1 MRRFVIAVLLLA
13 SSLLC
18 AALPATAGPKI
29 ERIKTPLGIEV
40 WFVRE
45 PSIPILSL
53 QATWRGGSSSDPAG
67 QEGLAQ
73 LATGLLNEGAGD
85 LSADDFQIALQES
98 AINMGFSTERD
109 YTTAT
114 IRTLTVNRARAFDL
128 LKLALT
134 APRFDDEPVQR
145 VKAQARVAYERS
157 RTSPNALVGE
167 RFAQLAYGDHPYG
180 RRSAPS
186 TESLER
192 IDRAALAGFTKSL
205 LARSNLVIGAVG
217 DVTPEDLAR
226 LVDTSFGSLPMQ
238 ASVTL
243 PVPVVPNTA
252 AQPVVIPFPNP
263 QSILLFG
270 APGIAREDP
279 DWYAATVLNQVLGGG
294 GMTSRLFE
302 EVREKRGLVYSVGT
316 QLAPYKAAALVS
328 GSLAT
333 SNAQVGDA
341 LKLVRAELA
350 RVAKEGVTD
359 SELAAA
365 KSYMTGS
372 FPLRLTSNAA
382 IAGMLVAI
390 QNTGLPHDYIDA
402 YPGLINSVAQN
413 DIRRVAERLFAR
425 NDYLVVVVGQPA
437 GLETPAS
444 GKQGG

>member
-1 MRRFVIAVLLLA
+1 MGRPMRAFVIAALLLVSIA
-13 SSLLC
+13 F
-18 AALPATAGPKI
+18 PAMAGPKI
-29 ERIKTPLGIEV
+29 ERIRTPLGIEV

-73 LATGLLNEGAGD
+73 LMTGLLNEGAGN
-85 LSADDFQIALQES
+85 LSADEFQIALQEA
-98 AINMGFSTERD
+98 AIDMGFSAERD
-109 YTTAT
+109 YATAT
-114 IRTLTVNRARAFDL
+114 LRTLTRHRARAFEL

-157 RTSPNALVGE
+157 RANPNSLVGE

-186 TESLER
+186 ADSLER
-192 IDRAALAGFTKSL
+192 IDRTALAGFAGAL

-217 DVTPEDLAR
+217 DVTAEDLAR
-226 LVDTSFGSLPMQ
+226 LVDTSFGALPPQ
-238 ASVTL
+238 ATVTL
-243 PVPVVPNTA
+243 PPPVTPKTA

-279 DWYAATVLNQVLGGG
+279 DWYAATVLNQILGGG
-294 GMTSRLFE
+294 GMSSRLFE

-316 QLAPYKAAALVS
+316 QLTPYKASALVS

-350 RVAKEGVTD
+350 RVAKDGVSD

-365 KSYMTGS
+365 KSFMTGS

-390 QNTGLPHDYIDA
+390 QNSGLPPDYIDA
-402 YPGLINSVAQN
+402 YPGLINAVTQD
-413 DIRRVAERLFAR
+413 DIRRVAQRLFAR
-425 NDYLVVVVGQPA
+425 DDYLVVVVGQPA
-437 GLETPAS
+437 GIESPK
-444 GKQGG
+444 KQGG

>member
-1 MRRFVIAVLLLA
+1 MRKLVIAALLLA
-13 SSLLC
+13 PMLVWASVSAM
-18 AALPATAGPKI
+18 AAPKI
-29 ERIKTPLGIEV
+29 ERIKTPQGIEV

-45 PSIPILSL
+45 PAIPILSL
-53 QATWRGGSSSDPAG
+53 QASWRGGSSSDPAG

-73 LATGLLNEGAGD
+73 IVTGLLNEGAGNLD
-85 LSADDFQIALQES
+85 ADQFQTALQES
-98 AINMGFSTERD
+98 AIDMSFGADRD
-109 YTTAT
+109 YTTVT
-114 IRTLTVNRARAFDL
+114 LRTLSRNRAQAFDL

-157 RTSPNALVGE
+157 RASPNALVGE
-167 RFAQLAYGDHPYG
+167 RFAQMAYGDHPYG
-180 RRSAPS
+180 RRSSPS
-186 TESLER
+186 ADSLER
-192 IDRAALAGFTKSL
+192 IDRPAMTAFATALF
-205 LARSNLVIGAVG
+205 ARSNLVIGAVG
-217 DVTPEDLAR
+217 DVAPEELAR
-226 LVDTSFGSLPMQ
+226 LVDISFGALPAQ
-238 ASVTL
+238 AAVTL
-243 PVPVVPNTA
+243 PGPVVPKTA

-294 GMTSRLFE
+294 GMSSRLFE

-316 QLAPYKAAALVS
+316 QLVPYKAAALVS

-341 LKLVRAELA
+341 LRLVRAELA
-350 RVAKEGVTD
+350 RVAKDGVSD

-390 QNTGLPHDYIDA
+390 QNTGLSPDYITA
-402 YPGLINSVAQN
+402 YPDLINAVTHD
-413 DIRRVAERLFAR
+413 DIRRVARRLFAR
-425 NDYLVVVVGQPA
+425 DDYLVVVVGQPA
-437 GLETPAS
+437 GLDAP
-444 GKQGG
+444 KKGG

>member
-1 MRRFVIAVLLLA
+1 MPMRKFVIAVLLLV
-13 SSLLC
+13 C
-18 AALPATAGPKI
+18 AALPAVAGPKI

-45 PSIPILSL
+45 PSIPIVSL

-73 LATGLLNEGAGD
+73 LVTGLLNEGAGD
-85 LSADDFQIALQES
+85 LSADDFQIALQDG
-98 AINMGFSTERD
+98 AIDMGFGADRD

-114 IRTLTVNRARAFDL
+114 LRTLTRNRARAFEL

-157 RTSPNALVGE
+157 RASPNALVGE

-180 RRSAPS
+180 RRSSAS

-192 IDRAALAGFTKSL
+192 IDRAALAGFTRSL
-205 LARSNLVIGAVG
+205 FARSNLVIGAVG
-217 DVTPEDLAR
+217 DVAPDDLAR
-226 LVDTSFGSLPMQ
+226 LVDTSFGALPAQ
-238 ASVTL
+238 ATVALPAQVT
-243 PVPVVPNTA
+243 PKTA

-263 QSILLFG
+263 QSIVLFG

-316 QLAPYKAAALVS
+316 QLTPYKAAALVS

-333 SNAQVGDA
+333 ANAQVGDA

-359 SELAAA
+359 GEMASA

-390 QNTGLPHDYIDA
+390 QNTGLPPDYIDA
-402 YPGLINSVAQN
+402 YPGLINAVTQDDILRVAQ
-413 DIRRVAERLFAR
+413 RLFAR
-425 NDYLVVVVGQPA
+425 DDYLVVVVGQPA
-437 GLETPAS
+437 GLETPG

>member
-13 SSLLC
+13 SSLLW
-18 AALPATAGPKI
+18 AALPAAAGPKI
-29 ERIKTPLGIEV
+29 ERIRTPLGIEV

-53 QATWRGGSSSDPAG
+53 QATWRGGSSSEPAG

-98 AINMGFSTERD
+98 AVDMGFSAERD

-114 IRTLTVNRARAFDL
+114 IRTLSVNRARAFDL

-157 RTSPNALVGE
+157 RTNPNALVGE
-167 RFAQLAYGDHPYG
+167 RFAKLAYGDHPYG
-180 RRSAPS
+180 RRSTPS
-186 TESLER
+186 IESLER
-192 IDRAALAGFTKSL
+192 IDRATLTGFTKSL

-226 LVDTSFGSLPMQ
+226 LVDASFGSLPMQ

-243 PVPVVPNTA
+243 PVPVVPKTA

-270 APGIAREDP
+270 APGIAREDS

-316 QLAPYKAAALVS
+316 QLVPYKAAALVS

-333 SNAQVGDA
+333 SNAQVGNA

-390 QNTGLPHDYIDA
+390 QNTGLPPDYIDA
-402 YPGLINSVAQN
+402 YPGLINTVTQD
-413 DIRRVAERLFAR
+413 DIRRVAKRLFER

-437 GLETPAS
+437 GLETPTS

>member
-1 MRRFVIAVLLLA
+1 MRRLVIAVLLLV
-13 SSLLC
+13 C
-18 AALPATAGPKI
+18 AALPAAAGPKI
-29 ERIKTPLGIEV
+29 ERITTPLGIEV

-73 LATGLLNEGAGD
+73 LMTGLLNEGAGD
-85 LSADDFQIALQES
+85 LPADAFQTALQET
-98 AINMGFSTERD
+98 AIDMSFGADRD

-114 IRTLTVNRARAFDL
+114 LRTLTRNRARAFDL

-157 RTSPNALVGE
+157 RASPNALVGE

-180 RRSAPS
+180 RRSAAS
-186 TESLER
+186 SESLER
-192 IDRAALAGFTKSL
+192 IDAAALAGFARAL

-217 DVTPEDLAR
+217 DVAPEDLAR
-226 LVDTSFGSLPMQ
+226 LVDTSFGALPLQ
-238 ASVTL
+238 ATVALPAPVT
-243 PVPVVPNTA
+243 PRTA

-263 QSILLFG
+263 QSIVLFG

-279 DWYAATVLNQVLGGG
+279 DWYAATVLNQILGGG

-316 QLAPYKAAALVS
+316 QLVPYKAAALVS

-333 SNAQVGDA
+333 SNAQVGAA

-350 RVAKEGVTD
+350 RVAKEGVSD

-365 KSYMTGS
+365 KSFMTGS

-390 QNTGLPHDYIDA
+390 QNTGLPPDYIDA
-402 YPGLINSVAQN
+402 YPGLINAVTQ
-413 DIRRVAERLFAR
+413 DDLRRVGQRLFAR

-444 GKQGG
+444 ATTKQGG

>member
-1 MRRFVIAVLLLA
+1 MRKFVIAVLLLA
-13 SSLLC
+13 SVLFGT
-18 AALPATAGPKI
+18 ALPAAAGPKI

-73 LATGLLNEGAGD
+73 LAASLLNEGAGG
-85 LSADDFQIALQES
+85 LSADDFQTALQEA
-98 AINMGFSTERD
+98 AIDMGFSADRD
-109 YTTAT
+109 YITAT
-114 IRTLTVNRARAFDL
+114 LRTLSVNRARAFDL
-128 LKLALT
+128 LRLALT
-134 APRFDDEPVQR
+134 APRFDDEPLQR

-157 RTSPNALVGE
+157 RTNPNALAGE

-186 TESLER
+186 TASLER
-192 IDRAALAGFTKSL
+192 IDRTALSGFTAAL

-217 DVTPEDLAR
+217 DVTPDDLAR
-226 LVDTSFGSLPMQ
+226 LVDASFGALPMQ
-238 ASVTL
+238 AAVAL
-243 PVPVVPNTA
+243 PGPVVPKTA

-279 DWYAATVLNQVLGGG
+279 DWYAATVLNQILGGG
-294 GMTSRLFE
+294 GMSSRLFE

-316 QLAPYKAAALVS
+316 QLTPYKASALVS

-333 SNAQVGDA
+333 ANAQVGDA
-341 LKLVRAELA
+341 LRLVRAELA

-359 SELAAA
+359 SELASA
-365 KSYMTGS
+365 KSFMTGS

-390 QNTGLPHDYIDA
+390 QNTGLPPDYIDA
-402 YPGLINSVAQN
+402 YPGLINAVTQE
-413 DIRRVAERLFAR
+413 DIRRVAQRLFAR
-425 NDYLVVVVGQPA
+425 DDYLVVVVGQPA
-437 GLETPAS
+437 GLESPK
-444 GKQGG
+444 KQGG